1 MLVNGFMKIL
11 KGELLNWKLID
22 LLPTWGMLLI
32 AGATGS
38 GKTTLAYA
46 ILEYLHY
53 DQPNRDIYVYGFPK
67 EKVGLLPEWIN
78 PLDTLE
84 FPEGSIVLVDEAY
97 IQFHSRS
104 SMSQKSKFMDMF
116 AGLVRQKD
124 ILGIFISQTLRKID
138 IGILSS
144 SQLILVK
151 KVSSFQVRMDR
162 SEMRAFL
169 SDVLQSF
176 KDAEEKG
183 NDQQHCVYAISNEK
197 DFEGLILNSNSEP
210 SFWSTGLSKAWAG
223 VKLSDKD
230 L

>member
-1 MLVNGFMKIL
+1 MKIL
-11 KGELLNWKLID
+11 KGELLNWKLIN
-22 LLPTWGMLLI
+22 LLPSWGLVLI

-38 GKTTLAYA
+38 GKSTLAYA

-53 DQPNRDIYVYGFPK
+53 DQPNRNIYVYGFPK
-67 EKVGLLPEWIN
+67 EKVNILPNWIN

-104 SMSQKSKFMDMF
+104 SMTQKSKFMDMF

-138 IGILSS
+138 IGILIS

-151 KVSSFQVRMDR
+151 RVSSFQVKMDR
-162 SEMRAFL
+162 SELRNFL
-169 SDVLQSF
+169 SGVLESF
-176 KDAEEKG
+176 KKAEADGHNPQE
-183 NDQQHCVYAISNEK
+183 CVYAISNEK
-197 DFEGLILNSNSEP
+197 DFDGMIVNSNGEP
-210 SFWSTGLSKAWAG
+210 SFWSTALSKAWSG
-223 VKLSDKD
+223 VKLNDIDK
-230 L
+230 